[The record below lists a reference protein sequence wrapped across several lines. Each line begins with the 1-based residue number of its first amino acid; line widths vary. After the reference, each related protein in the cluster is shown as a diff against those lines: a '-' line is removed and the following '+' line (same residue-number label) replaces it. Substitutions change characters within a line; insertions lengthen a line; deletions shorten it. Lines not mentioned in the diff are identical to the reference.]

1 MEKIVER
8 IKQIRKLKNR
18 SLHDCAKVLNI
29 QKERYHHFEEGNG
42 VLSLPELE
50 LLAIFLEV
58 PLQSFFQD
66 SDLELDQA
74 ALLSEEKMPM
84 YKNLRDKMIRT
95 KLNLEIENKGISAEN
110 LNDKTGISLQTLKSY
125 QENGESIPFDH
136 LTQITEHLG
145 IPINSLLQDTP
156 ESDEEFIVEKN
167 QEQAQWQP
175 EYQDGREIPYDE
187 EETPQTV
194 LLEAVKSLSMTDQAE
209 IAKLLLEKLKA
220 A

>member
-8 IKQIRKLKNR
+8 IKKIRRLKNR

-29 QKERYHHFEEGNG
+29 PKERYHLFEEGNG

-58 PLQSFFQD
+58 SMQSFFQD
-66 SDLELDQA
+66 SDLELDET
-74 ALLSEEKMPM
+74 ALLSEEKMPK
-84 YKNLRDKMIRT
+84 YKNLRDKIIRT
-95 KLNLEIENKGISAEN
+95 KLNREMENKGISVEN

-136 LTQITEHLG
+136 LTQITKHLG
-145 IPINSLLQDTP
+145 IPINSLLQDTF
-156 ESDEEFIVEKN
+156 ESDEEFAVEED
-167 QEQAQWQP
+167 QEQTQWHP
-175 EYQDGREIPYDE
+175 EYQDGREIPFE

>member
-29 QKERYHHFEEGNG
+29 QKERYHHFEDGNG

-74 ALLSEEKMPM
+74 ALLSEEKMPI
-84 YKNLRDKMIRT
+84 YKNLRDKIIRT
-95 KLNLEIENKGISAEN
+95 KLNLEIEKKGISLEN

-136 LTQITEHLG
+136 ITQITEHLG
-145 IPINSLLQDTP
+145 IPINSLLQDTL
-156 ESDEEFIVEKN
+156 ESDEEFIIGKD
-167 QEQAQWQP
+167 QEQSQWEP
-175 EYQDGREIPYDE
+175 EYQDSRGIPDE

-194 LLEAVKSLSMTDQAE
+194 LLEAVKSLSITDQAE

>member
-8 IKQIRKLKNR
+8 IKKIRKLKYR
-18 SLHDCAKVLNI
+18 SVHDCAKVLNI
-29 QKERYHHFEEGNG
+29 PKERYHHFEEGNG

-66 SDLELDQA
+66 SDLELDKA
-74 ALLSEEKMPM
+74 ALLSEEKMPI
-84 YKNLRDKMIRT
+84 YKNLRDKIIRT
-95 KLNLEIENKGISAEN
+95 KLNLEIENNGISVEN
-110 LNDKTGISLQTLKSY
+110 LSDNTGISLQTLKSY

-136 LTQITEHLG
+136 LTRITELLG
-145 IPINSLLQDTP
+145 IPINSLLQDTI
-156 ESDEEFIVEKN
+156 ESDEEFVVEKV
-167 QEQAQWQP
+167 QEQTQWQP
-175 EYQDGREIPYDE
+175 EYQDGREIPVE

-194 LLEAVKSLSMTDQAE
+194 LLEAVKSLSMTGQAE

>member
-29 QKERYHHFEEGNG
+29 PKERYHHFEEGNG

-58 PLQSFFQD
+58 PMQSLFQD

-95 KLNLEIENKGISAEN
+95 KLNLEMENKCISLEN
-110 LNDKTGISLQTLKSY
+110 LSDNTGISLQTLKSY

-136 LTQITEHLG
+136 LTRITEHLG
-145 IPINSLLQDTP
+145 IPINSLLQDTF
-156 ESDEEFIVEKN
+156 ESDQEVMKEKN
-167 QEQAQWQP
+167 QEQTQWQP
-175 EYQDGREIPYDE
+175 EYQDNREMSVE
-187 EETPQTV
+187 EETPHRV
-194 LLEAVKSLSMTDQAE
+194 LLEAVKSLSIKDQAE

>member
-29 QKERYHHFEEGNG
+29 PKERYHHFEEGNG

-58 PLQSFFQD
+58 PMQSLFQD

-74 ALLSEEKMPM
+74 ALLSEEKMPV

-95 KLNLEIENKGISAEN
+95 KLNLEMENKGISVEN
-110 LNDKTGISLQTLKSY
+110 LNDKTGIAMQTLKSY

-136 LTQITEHLG
+136 LTRITELLG
-145 IPINSLLQDTP
+145 IPINSLLQNTF
-156 ESDEEFIVEKN
+156 ESDQEVMKEKN

-175 EYQDGREIPYDE
+175 KYQDNREMSVE
-187 EETPQTV
+187 EETPHMV
-194 LLEAVKSLSMTDQAE
+194 LLQAVKRLSIKDQAE